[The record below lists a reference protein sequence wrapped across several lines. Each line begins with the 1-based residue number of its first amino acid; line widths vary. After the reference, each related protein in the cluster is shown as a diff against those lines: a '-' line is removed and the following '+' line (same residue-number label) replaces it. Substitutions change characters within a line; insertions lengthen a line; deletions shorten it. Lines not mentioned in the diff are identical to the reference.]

1 MKKYLEYIVVIT
13 FLLIFIGIV
22 YIFKDRID
30 LFYKNLVYKDSLYIL
45 KDKNEYYRDYDF
57 DFVKNKKELIARKKE
72 DIKDIYYTGLNSG
85 QDIFE
90 FKCSDE
96 YKKCLKDVKK
106 LADDNEKLSDIN
118 NFVHPFNSYK
128 NIHTSYNDLGI
139 VTITID
145 HMYTKE
151 DIEAINTKIFEIYP
165 ILSQGYNKDD
175 PNSAI
180 NALKTMH
187 DYIINT
193 TKYDSERSDNN
204 VINYKSD
211 IAYGPLFEGYA
222 LCGGYTDLY
231 ELLLEQM
238 HIKSFKVSGDIH
250 IWNAIELNGTWYN
263 LDLTWDDPVTN
274 TGQEV
279 LLDDYFLIST
289 SKMLSK
295 DKSQHTFNQD
305 VYSELKS
312 T

>member
-13 FLLIFIGIV
+13 FLLIFIGLV

-57 DFVKNKKELIARKKE
+57 NYVKNKKELIARKKE
-72 DIKDIYYTGLNSG
+72 DIRDIYYTGLNTG
-85 QDIFE
+85 KDLFE

-96 YKKCLKDVKK
+96 YKNCINDVKA

-128 NIHTSYNDLGI
+128 NIKTSFNDLGI
-139 VTITID
+139 VTVSVE
-145 HMYTKE
+145 HMYSQE

-180 NALKTMH
+180 NTIKTMH

-193 TKYDSERSDNN
+193 TRYDSDRSDNN
-204 VINYKSD
+204 IINYKSD

-222 LCGGYTDLY
+222 LCGGYTDLI

-238 HIKSFKVSGDIH
+238 HIKSYKVSGNIH
-250 IWNAIELNGTWYN
+250 IWNAVELNGTWYN

-279 LLDDYFLIST
+279 LLNDYFLIST
-289 SKMLSK
+289 STMLSK
-295 DKSQHTFNQD
+295 DTSQHTFNQD